1 MLPSLSCP
9 KRKSESKHTFFKKM
23 PVLGAFSLLRFP
35 EFGTGSQKCFL
46 PQCTMSKS
54 IRNKNHFSTS
64 VPPSVQCSGK
74 NWADQS
80 VSPTDDDIRWSA
92 AAAAVKLSHLGKDI
106 SLQLS
111 SKWQMKSSKSQIES
125 SWKFFVQHQRWAE
138 EARENLP
145 LTEFQIFVLLKYIS
159 PLQ

>member
-9 KRKSESKHTFFKKM
+9 KSKSETHIFLRKCHFQG
-23 PVLGAFSLLRFP
+23 PFSLLRFP

-92 AAAAVKLSHLGKDI
+92 VAAAVKQSHLGKDI

-125 SWKFFVQHQRWAE
+125 SWKIYFSSIVFKE
-138 EARENLP
+138 
-145 LTEFQIFVLLKYIS
+145 
-159 PLQ
+159 